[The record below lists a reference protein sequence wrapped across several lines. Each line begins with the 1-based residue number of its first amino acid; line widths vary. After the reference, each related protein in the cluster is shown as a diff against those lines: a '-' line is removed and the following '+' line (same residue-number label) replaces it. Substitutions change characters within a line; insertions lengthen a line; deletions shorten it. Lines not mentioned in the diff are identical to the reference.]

1 MQSHVL
7 RISLAASYLVLSLS
21 VRAGETFSVDSAG
34 GRLPKNVVPVSYSID
49 IAPDVDTMTIK
60 GKESVELQFRA
71 ATNMLVFNS
80 LNEKLSEVRLDGK
93 PVKSVASDD
102 EEQLTTVML
111 TQPAAIGKHTLSF
124 SYVGKIE
131 THPQGL
137 FVQHYEQ
144 PGGAKGLLL
153 STQMEATDAR
163 RMFPCWDEPAFRA
176 TFQLTVT
183 VPSKWATVSN
193 MPIANRKS
201 HGSLTTTTFRISPK
215 MSSYL
220 VELTAGDLA
229 QIKATSAGRQFGIWA
244 VRGQEV
250 NGRIALANAQTILAD
265 YEDYFDYPFPLSKL
279 DSIAV
284 PGGFNGAM
292 ENWGAI
298 TYNDQALL
306 VTPSST
312 VEDQQEVFSIQAH
325 EMAHQWFGDLVT
337 MGWWDDLWL
346 NESFASWM
354 AEKETEKRHPEWHS
368 KELQDASKERAMLAD
383 ARASSQAI
391 QKHVT
396 KEIEATNAFDQEITY
411 DKGQAILRMLE
422 AYLGDDSFRGG
433 VRSYIRARAFS
444 NATTAD
450 LWDGLGGVGGK
461 NVPQIAAKW
470 IAQPGFPLVTASASC
485 DSGGQRTVTLTQAR
499 FLLQG
504 ADPNHERWSVPLQ
517 VRVGSSRPPEAILFS
532 EDGQKVPAGRCGEP
546 LSLNADA
553 IGFYRVRYDA
563 KTLESNTGSFHS
575 LPAGDRIALLDDQW
589 ALVGS
594 GKESLSSYLA
604 LASSMGGSLEIRS
617 WEQIEGALST
627 IEYDE
632 RGASGH
638 DAFADYAR
646 TIIKPAFDALGW
658 DEKPGET
665 PDVKRLRR
673 ALIWDMGAWGDP
685 EAIAEA
691 RKRFDAFMQDRSR
704 LSPDDQSSVLDI
716 VARNADGPTFEKL
729 HGLAKQSRDGAEI
742 RRFYGA
748 LMQVGDESL
757 ARQAAQILVSPE
769 IPHQADNMRFQ
780 LLVHLAPRHQRL
792 AWTTFCEHQEALLGP
807 LEPFGPV
814 AIAKYV
820 PQVFWSGIPMDEME
834 KWIRAHVP
842 AEMGTTVDQGLQAAR
857 FKLAE
862 KQTLV
867 GAADTYLQAGTR
879 TGHSLH

>member
-1 MQSHVL
+1 MPSHVF
-7 RISLAASYLVLSLS
+7 RIALAASYLVLSHP
-21 VRAGETFSVDSAG
+21 VWAEDTFSLDSVG
-34 GRLPKNVVPVSYSID
+34 GRLPKNVVPVSYTIE

-60 GKESVELQFRA
+60 GKESVELQLRA
-71 ATNMLVFNS
+71 ASDTLMFNS

-102 EEQLTTVML
+102 EEQLTTVRL
-111 TQPAAIGKHTLSF
+111 THPAPSGKHTLSF
-124 SYVGKIE
+124 SYIGKIE
-131 THPQGL
+131 SHAQGL
-137 FVQHYEQ
+137 FIQHYEQ
-144 PGGAKGLLL
+144 PGGAKGVLL

-163 RMFPCWDEPAFRA
+163 RMFPCWDEPAYRA
-176 TFQLTVT
+176 TFQLIAT

-193 MPIANRKS
+193 MPIAKRQVR
-201 HGSLTTTTFRISPK
+201 GALTTTTFQLSPK

-220 VELTAGDLA
+220 IEFTAGDLA
-229 QIKATSAGRQFGIWA
+229 QIKATSAGKQIGIWA

-250 NGRIALANAQTILAD
+250 NGRAALANAQAILAD
-265 YEDYFDYPFPLSKL
+265 YEDYFGYPFPLSKL
-279 DSIAV
+279 DSIAI

-298 TYNDQALL
+298 TYTDQTLL

-312 VEDQQEVFSIQAH
+312 LEDQQQVFSTQAH

-354 AEKETEKRHPEWHS
+354 AEKETEKRHPQWHS
-368 KELQDASKERAMLAD
+368 KELQDASKESAMLAD

-396 KEIEATNAFDQEITY
+396 KDIEATNAFDQEITY
-411 DKGQAILRMLE
+411 FKGQAILRMLE
-422 AYLGDDSFRGG
+422 AYLGDDSFRSG

-444 NATTAD
+444 NAMTAD
-450 LWDGLGGVGGK
+450 LWNGLGGAGGK
-461 NVPQIAAKW
+461 NIPQIAAKW
-470 IAQPGFPLVTASASC
+470 ITQPGFPLVTANASC
-485 DSGGQRTVTLTQAR
+485 DSAGQRTVTLTQSR

-504 ADPNHERWSVPLQ
+504 ADPSHERWSVPLQ
-517 VRVGSSRPPEAILFS
+517 VRVGSSGPPHAILFS
-532 EDGQKVPAGRCGEP
+532 EDGEKVPAGRCGEP

-553 IGFYRVRYDA
+553 VGFYRVRYDPKA
-563 KTLESNTGSFHS
+563 LESNTKAFHS

-594 GKESLSSYLA
+594 GNEPLPSYLA
-604 LASSMGGSLEIRS
+604 LASSMGGDLEVRA

-632 RGASGH
+632 RGAAGH
-638 DAFADYAR
+638 DAFARYAR
-646 TIIKPAFDALGW
+646 TIIKPAFEALGW
-658 DEKPGET
+658 DEKPGE
-665 PDVKRLRR
+665 PVDVRRLRR
-673 ALIWDMGAWGDP
+673 TLTRDMGMWGDP
-685 EAIAEA
+685 EVIAEA
-691 RKRFDAFMQDRSR
+691 RKRFDAFMQDHSR

-729 HGLAKQSRDGAEI
+729 HGLAKQSKDGAEI

-748 LMQVGDESL
+748 LMQVGEESL
-757 ARQAAQILVSPE
+757 ARQATQIVVSQE

-780 LLVHLAPRHQRL
+780 LLVLLAPRHQRL
-792 AWTTFCEHQEALLGP
+792 AWTTFCDHQEALLGP

-814 AIAKYV
+814 VIAQYA
-820 PQVFWSGIPMDEME
+820 PQVFWSGIPMDELE
-834 KWIRAHVP
+834 KWIRVHVP

-867 GAADTYLQAGTR
+867 GAADTYLQAGAR
-879 TGHSLH
+879 PGHPSH